1 MGCLFC
7 PLWRYCPK
15 FIRSQPV
22 VFMKKKMSA
31 LALLFC
37 LFASVLSGCGR
48 GGNEIYRVVETL
60 AEQEFCVGFRQGDKA
75 GEAVIAAL
83 GTLQASGK
91 VTELSIKWFGE
102 DRSLLEEDESALDA
116 VVPELEKRTFI
127 IGYDASR
134 LPFSG
139 DNAAGMPVG
148 FDVELAR
155 LVCQTLGWR
164 AKFLPIDV
172 SQAEVELGSGNVDCV
187 WGGYAYDKDNDAIL
201 LSPVYIANT
210 IVLAALS
217 GSDVRSVGGL
227 SRKTLTLSE
236 NADFNAVLEANK
248 ALKIKPG
255 YIVKVPGGTNACF
268 KALREGSCAAII
280 TDLAALDYYK

>member
-1 MGCLFC
+1 
-7 PLWRYCPK
+7 
-15 FIRSQPV
+15 
-22 VFMKKKMSA
+22 MKKRMSA
-31 LALLFC
+31 LALLLCIFMT
-37 LFASVLSGCGR
+37 VLSGCGL
-48 GGNEIYRVVETL
+48 GGNEKYRVVETL
-60 AEQEFCVGFRQGDKA
+60 AEQEFCVAFRQGDKA

-83 GTLQASGK
+83 KTLQASGE
-91 VTELSIKWFGE
+91 VTELSDKWFGE
-102 DRSLLEEDESALDA
+102 DRSLLKGDESALDA
-116 VVPELEKRTFI
+116 YTDGLEKRTFI
-127 IGYDASR
+127 IGYDAGR

-172 SQAEVELGSGNVDCV
+172 SQAKVELGSGNVDCV
-187 WGGYAYDKDNDAIL
+187 WGGFAYDEDNGAL
-201 LSPVYIANT
+201 QQSPVYMANT
-210 IVLAALS
+210 IVLASLAGS
-217 GSDVRSVGGL
+217 GVRSVGGL

-248 ALKIKPG
+248 ALQTKPG
-255 YIVKVPGGTNACF
+255 YIVKVPGGTDACF
-268 KALREGSCAAII
+268 KALEDGSCAAII